1 MKQTTKILSEV
12 NFDTSK
18 IRLVKCIGAH
28 NEADWIEYVLRNN
41 YDEFDQIRIV
51 EGAVE
56 GRPNATPDGHSTDA
70 TLDIIK
76 SFPDPQNKIEL
87 YQMRRHFKSLEEQ
100 KQIFLDTSR
109 DGDWLF
115 IVDADEFYME
125 GAIDRARKAILRHPM
140 ASELIPTFLHFYRD
154 FGHIRDF
161 GDEWVLNHQRIIR
174 YRQGMRYH
182 THPVAT
188 LSDGTCT
195 YFHPSLQDQR
205 YFIPIFIYHYGH
217 AKGPEYHAMKREF
230 YMNELAKYPAGEGKH
245 AGQAFDEKFTEFV
258 NYTEKLEQVLAF
270 DGPHPKVLLNH
281 PARNKIENFYADKSI
296 KNWKQARYYKE
307 WPNLPTIPQWMWN
320 GSKHG
325 NKMQPVFNLME
336 V

>member
-1 MKQTTKILSEV
+1 MKQTSKILEEV
-12 NFDTSK
+12 NYDNKK

-28 NEADWIEYVLRNN
+28 NEADWIEYVLANN

-56 GRPNATPDGHSTDA
+56 GRPNSTPDGHSTDA
-70 TLDIIK
+70 TIELIQK
-76 SFPDPQNKIEL
+76 FPDPQNKIEL

-115 IVDADEFYME
+115 IVDADEFYLE
-125 GAIDRARKAILRHPM
+125 GSIAKARQAILRHPM

-154 FGHIRDF
+154 FRHIRDY

-174 YRQGMRYH
+174 YRPGMRYH

-188 LSDGTCT
+188 LPDGTCT
-195 YFHPSLQDQR
+195 YFSPGIQDQR
-205 YFIPIFIYHYGH
+205 YFLPLFIYHYGH
-217 AKGPEYHAMKREF
+217 AKGPEFHAMKREF

-245 AGQAFDEKFTEFV
+245 AGQAFDEKFIEFV
-258 NYTEKLEQVLAF
+258 NYSENLAQILEF
-270 DGPHPKVLLNH
+270 DGPHPKVLDNH
-281 PARNKIENFYADKSI
+281 PARNKLDAFYADKQI
-296 KNWKQARYYKE
+296 KNYRQADYYKE
-307 WPNLPTIPQWMWN
+307 WPNLPNIPQWMWSK
-320 GSKHG
+320 SKHG
-325 NKMQPVFNLME
+325 HKMKPVFNLLE